1 MSTVDHRELF
11 RRALEHASSYRDG
24 LAERKP
30 GPQVGPAEL
39 ERLFDGPTPERPDDP
54 LAVLD
59 ALAVAGEAGITSPSS
74 PGFFG
79 WVMGGSHPVG
89 VAADMMA
96 SAWGQNVASYA
107 CSPAGATA
115 EKVAGRWLVDLL
127 GLPQEASVGFV
138 TGATMAAFT
147 CLAAARGELL
157 ARHGWD
163 VDRDGLFGAPRIRVF
178 AGDAVHATNLS
189 ALRYLGLGSGISA
202 IATDAQGRMDVSE
215 LAAELAA
222 HEGPAIVIASAGQ
235 INTGSFDRFGD
246 IAAVCRRHGAW
257 LHVDGAFGLWSRVL
271 PEKAALHAGVDQA
284 DSWSVDGHKWLQL
297 PYDSGFAIVRDR
309 DAHSRAMAIRASYLV
324 PAEGLEHD
332 PSQYVPELSRR
343 ARGFPL
349 WAMLRAL
356 GREGVADIVRTHC
369 ALAVRLASALATE
382 PGITIVNE
390 VVLNQLILAFG
401 EASDAD
407 RNTRAV
413 INQLRTDDRF
423 LALGADWKGRQVLRI
438 SVISPATDAATIDRL
453 AAAIIAAWRCVKE
466 PR

>member
-39 ERLFDGPTPERPDDP
+39 ERLFDGLTPERPDDP

-59 ALAVAGEAGITSPSS
+59 ALALAAEAGITSPSS

-147 CLAAARGELL
+147 CLATARGELL

-163 VDRDGLFGAPRIRVF
+163 VERDGLFGAPRIRVF

-189 ALRYLGLGSGISA
+189 ALRYLGLGSGI
-202 IATDAQGRMDVSE
+202 
-215 LAAELAA
+215 
-222 HEGPAIVIASAGQ
+222 
-235 INTGSFDRFGD
+235 
-246 IAAVCRRHGAW
+246 C
-257 LHVDGAFGLWSRVL
+257 
-271 PEKAALHAGVDQA
+271 
-284 DSWSVDGHKWLQL
+284 
-297 PYDSGFAIVRDR
+297 
-309 DAHSRAMAIRASYLV
+309 AIRT
-324 PAEGLEHD
+324 E
-332 PSQYVPELSRR
+332 
-343 ARGFPL
+343 
-349 WAMLRAL
+349 
-356 GREGVADIVRTHC
+356 AD
-369 ALAVRLASALATE
+369 
-382 PGITIVNE
+382 
-390 VVLNQLILAFG
+390 
-401 EASDAD
+401 DAG

-413 INQLRTDDRF
+413 ISQLRTDDRF

-438 SVISPATDAATIDRL
+438 SVISPASDTATIDRL
-453 AAAIIAAWRCVKE
+453 AAAIIAAWRSVKQ